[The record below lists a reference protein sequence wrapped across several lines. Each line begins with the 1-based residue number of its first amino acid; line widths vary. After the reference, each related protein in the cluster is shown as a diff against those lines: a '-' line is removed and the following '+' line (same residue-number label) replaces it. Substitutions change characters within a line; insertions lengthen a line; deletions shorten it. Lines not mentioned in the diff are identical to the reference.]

1 MLGLERVISL
11 LGLTVMLDWGMVVMV
26 VMVILSIVCGVEVIL
41 IGGDC
46 TLVLSNGK
54 SDTVTLSV
62 SHCSPVYPS
71 GQTHWA
77 VLLSVIWH
85 VPVTHGVGLQ
95 AVDSIL

>member
-1 MLGLERVISL
+1 
-11 LGLTVMLDWGMVVMV
+11 
-26 VMVILSIVCGVEVIL
+26 MVILSVVCGVEVIL

-62 SHCSPVYPS
+62 SHSSPVYPS

-77 VLLSVIWH
+77 VLLSI
-85 VPVTHGVGLQ
+85 
-95 AVDSIL
+95 I